1 MPGENALADFVNV
14 PVKRLIFR
22 IFGLAETT
30 DTTAIYIH
38 RASLVRL
45 QVAFAAKLAI
55 LMDASLVDMF
65 ETVFKK
71 DPLSA
76 EAGLRYRREILE
88 PGGEREEMESLTR
101 FLGRPPSN
109 EAFMKKLLHGA

>member
-1 MPGENALADFVNV
+1 
-14 PVKRLIFR
+14 
-22 IFGLAETT
+22 
-30 DTTAIYIH
+30 
-38 RASLVRL
+38 
-45 QVAFAAKLAI
+45 
-55 LMDASLVDMF
+55 MF

-76 EAGLRYRREILE
+76 EAGLRYRRDILQ

-109 EAFMKKLLHGA
+109 EAFMKKLLQGA